1 MSECCKCS
9 LRFNG
14 KSFIGCFKN
23 CKIQV
28 RDIVVQQGR
37 DSVIT
42 ELKDKQD
49 GAIVTTFHNR
59 EMFWGIH
66 LLNLIVFLWGG
77 FQDHSC
83 NPVCLV

>member
-14 KSFIGCFKN
+14 KHFTGSFKN
-23 CKIQV
+23 RTLQV
-28 RDIVVQQGR
+28 GDVVQQGR
-37 DSVIT
+37 DIVIT
-42 ELKDKQD
+42 EFNKQD

-59 EMFWGIH
+59 EMFGVYI

-77 FQDHSC
+77 FEDHSC